1 MYRLLSP
8 FQRLTIQTKL
18 IVYYVTFAL
27 IMTATVTYFSYR
39 QAMQSLRST
48 VEDKLGVIA
57 ELKIDNLNR
66 WADEQQRNA
75 VFLSSLPEL
84 RSLSGELL
92 NNESSG
98 IDRAEAQ
105 VELTELLTIIVQRT
119 ADFQDIQI

>member
-27 IMTATVTYFSYR
+27 VMLATVTYFSYR
-39 QAMQSLRST
+39 QAVQSLRST

-57 ELKIDNLNR
+57 ELKIDSLTR

-84 RSLSGELL
+84 RSLAGKLL
-92 NNESSG
+92 DQESSQS
-98 IDRAEAQ
+98 DR
-105 VELTELLTIIVQRT
+105 
-119 ADFQDIQI
+119 